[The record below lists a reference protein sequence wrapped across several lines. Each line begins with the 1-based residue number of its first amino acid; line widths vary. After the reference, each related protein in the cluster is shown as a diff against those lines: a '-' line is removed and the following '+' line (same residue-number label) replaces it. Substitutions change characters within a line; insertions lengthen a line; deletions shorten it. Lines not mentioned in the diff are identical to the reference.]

1 MSLKALI
8 RKLTGRGGAIHRATT
23 VRDICRLTAI
33 AATARKSVYELD

>member
-8 RKLTGRGGAIHRATT
+8 RKLTGKGGALNRATT
-23 VRDICRLTAI
+23 VREICRLNAM